1 MSFNLINVRWKGT
14 HAQTRRR
21 PVGAPQKSTTTLIK
35 KQSLVEFL
43 DLLVQ
48 TPVHNDPSQG
58 LVLLQGQADPLLPR

>member
-1 MSFNLINVRWKGT
+1 MEGYTCAEKEEASRSPSKIN
-14 HAQTRRR
+14 HN
-21 PVGAPQKSTTTLIK
+21 PNK

-48 TPVHNDPSQG
+48 TPIHNDPSQG